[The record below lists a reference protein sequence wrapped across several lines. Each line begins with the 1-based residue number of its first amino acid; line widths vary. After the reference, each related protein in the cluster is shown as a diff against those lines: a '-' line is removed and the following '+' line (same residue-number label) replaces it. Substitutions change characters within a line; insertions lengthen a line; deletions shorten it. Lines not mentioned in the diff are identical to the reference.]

1 MLSAIIV
8 ISCFIGVIILIVTD
22 KLNRAIAALF
32 GAVITYFVLILIEGK
47 DFTLIM
53 DLLFGTQAD
62 GYINLHSLI
71 LIISMMIIVIVAH
84 EAGLFQFISIMFIK
98 YSKGKPIPLLI
109 GLCTITVFISALL
122 NNILTVIILIPLTIT
137 MSRILNIDPS
147 PYILTEAVLVNI
159 GGTMFSISSIPN
171 ILIAAYAKISFLEFF
186 LNVGIFSLII
196 FVFTVIFFVFL
207 YKNSLRI
214 PEESAKILREFNVWN
229 FVQNKKLLYE
239 SMCALIVVF
248 VLFIL
253 FPSSVITPDMIAL
266 TVAIVLVIISRLNPK
281 DVISK
286 VDLELI
292 FYLLGIFV
300 ITGAFDI
307 LGITQLL
314 GSFLSLV
321 SGGSFVQLIFIL
333 WISAILSSMID
344 NIPITQVLIPVIGE
358 MPVGMGNQKFY
369 SLAIG
374 ANWGDNLTPLGDNIL
389 VVNLAEKHK
398 RPISFKQ
405 FFKIG
410 FTTTVY
416 QLTVMTLIFLL
427 IFYILIGIIVIS
439 IISCILGILYLLSK
453 AGPKML
459 SMRIKNISNKFKNI
473 IIK

>member
-8 ISCFIGVIILIVTD
+8 ISCFIGVIILIITD
-22 KLNRAIAALF
+22 KLNRAIAALL
-32 GAVITYFVLILIEGK
+32 GAIITYFTLILIEGK

-53 DLLFGTQAD
+53 DLLFGTLAD
-62 GYINLHSLI
+62 GFINLHSLI
-71 LIISMMIIVIVAH
+71 LILSMMLIVIVAH

-98 YSKGKPIPLLI
+98 YSKGKPVPLLI
-109 GLCTITVFISALL
+109 GLCSITVLISALL

-171 ILIAAYAKISFLEFF
+171 ILITAYAKISFLEFF
-186 LNVGIFSLII
+186 LNVGVFSLII

-207 YKNSLRI
+207 YKSSLRI

-229 FVQNKKLLYE
+229 FVQNKRLLYE
-239 SMCALIVVF
+239 SMIALIIVF

-253 FPSSVITPDMIAL
+253 LPTSVITPDMIAL
-266 TVAIVLVIISRLNPK
+266 TVAIILIVVSRLNPK
-281 DVISK
+281 EIISK

-307 LGITQLL
+307 LGITQML
-314 GSFLSLV
+314 GSVLSLV
-321 SGGSFVQLIFIL
+321 SGNAFVQLIFVL
-333 WISAILSSMID
+333 WISAFLSSIID

-358 MPVGMGNQKFY
+358 MPVGIGNQKFY

-410 FTTTVY
+410 FVTTLY
-416 QLTVMTLIFLL
+416 QLAVISLIFLV
-427 IFYILIGIIVIS
+427 IFYLFIGLVII
-439 IISCILGILYLLSK
+439 IIIYGWLTFFYLLSK
-453 AGPKML
+453 RGPKSL
-459 SMRIKNISNKFKNI
+459 SLKINNLSTKFKNI